1 MRVMLVG
8 LGHVGRI
15 IVEQLVMNDHEV
27 IVVDKNPDI
36 VREISNKLDVV
47 GIARDATNPDLYDEV
62 DIKSLDAVIAL
73 TNQDYANLYILM
85 VAKMYG
91 VPIRI
96 ARVHGEKTAKMV
108 TQMELGVPVNE
119 SEIVAEHIYSTILS
133 EMKSGMKSYIELNS
147 ETEDENPITL
157 IVVEIEPYD
166 KSVGKSPL
174 DLKINSRESKILLVV
189 REDSMYEPHKLD
201 ELQPGDR
208 LVIITRKSDIDELL
222 SIIK

>member
-36 VREISNKLDVV
+36 VREISNRLDVV

-174 DLKINSRESKILLVV
+174 DLKINSRESKILLIV
-189 REDSMYEPHKLD
+189 REDSIYEPHKLD